1 MAYLT
6 YFKCELMIKLQY
18 KVAALAGLATQF
30 FWGLMYALIYT
41 AFYSFTN
48 IDNISINELMS
59 YVWLNQAFLLLIY
72 FNIDKGMVRD
82 IQDGTVSYELCRP
95 YDLYLWWFV
104 KIFARKIAACALR
117 FLPVILFAL
126 ILPQPYNLSLPNSF
140 LAFILFILSLLL
152 AGVLV
157 TTIELFVV
165 GITFFTYQ
173 ARGVSSLFKEILSMF
188 SGFTIPL
195 PLLPV
200 FLLTALEY
208 LPFRFIGDLPFRVYS
223 GNINV
228 SYGLFSIGMQ
238 LIWII
243 AFVILGRLLLRYALK
258 RVSIQ
263 GG

>member
-6 YFKCELMIKLQY
+6 YFKSELLVKLQY
-18 KVAALAGLATQF
+18 KVSALAGLTTQF
-30 FWGLMYALIYT
+30 FWGIMYALIYT
-41 AFYSFTN
+41 AFYTFTN
-48 IDNISINELMS
+48 IDNISISELMC
-59 YVWLNQAFLLLIY
+59 YVWLNQAFLILIY
-72 FNIDKGMVRD
+72 FNIDKGMVKD

-95 YDLYLWWFV
+95 YDLYLWWFM
-104 KIFARKIAACALR
+104 KLYAKKIAGVTLR

-140 LAFILFILSLLL
+140 LAFVLFIVTLLL

-157 TTIELFVV
+157 TTIELFVM

-173 ARGVSSLFKEILSMF
+173 ARGISSITKEILSMF

-195 PLLPV
+195 PLLPT
-200 FLLTALEY
+200 FLLVTLEY
-208 LPFRFIGDLPFRVYS
+208 LPFRFIGDLPFRIYS
-223 GNINV
+223 GNINI
-228 SYGLFSIGMQ
+228 SYGLFSLGMQ
-238 LIWII
+238 IIWII
-243 AFVILGRLLLRYALK
+243 VFVIIGRLLLRYALK